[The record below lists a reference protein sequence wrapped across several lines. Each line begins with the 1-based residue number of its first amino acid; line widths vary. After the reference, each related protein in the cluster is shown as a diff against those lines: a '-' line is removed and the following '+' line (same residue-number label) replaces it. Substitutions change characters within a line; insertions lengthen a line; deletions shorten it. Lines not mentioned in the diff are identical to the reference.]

1 MSDSDGD
8 DGELCD
14 RLEWDS
20 TFFGVPIAR
29 IRANRL
35 CESLA
40 TRIEAWAE
48 AQGIRCLYFLAD
60 LDDIPT
66 VRLAEQRGYRLVDVK
81 VTYEVGL
88 AALTRVIPKSQL
100 PQPLQP
106 PVMRIAVAE
115 DVPALRAIALK
126 SYRGTR
132 FYNDPDFPD
141 AQCDELYATWIERSV
156 HGWADRV
163 FALGPLGAPYGYIT
177 CHRDG
182 RMGLS
187 GVRADMRGRGY
198 GLALYQAAFDWFTSE
213 RVEPIRLITQGANVR
228 AQRLFQ
234 QFGGRITGIALWYHR
249 WLPTHP

>member
-1 MSDSDGD
+1 MIDAD
-8 DGELCD
+8 EVCE

-40 TRIEAWAE
+40 TRIDAWAH

-60 LDDIPT
+60 ADDTPT

-81 VTYEVGL
+81 VTYEAGL
-88 AALTRVIPKSQL
+88 DALKRVVPESRMPDL
-100 PQPLQP
+100 R
-106 PVMRIAVAE
+106 VAVAE
-115 DVPALRAIALK
+115 DISAFRAIALN

-132 FYNDPDFPD
+132 FYNDPNFPD

-163 FALGPLGAPYGYIT
+163 FAVGPVGAPYGYVT

-198 GLALYQAAFDWFTSE
+198 GLALYQAAFDWFASE
-213 RVEPIRLITQGANVR
+213 RLEPVRLITQGANVR

-234 QFGGRITGIALWYHR
+234 QFGGHITRMSLWYHR
-249 WLPTHP
+249 WLPPQP